1 MTSVQSFFNT
11 GDEDA
16 YDDVADADDTTAVL
30 RFSRL
35 LYAWQLLRQ
44 VTGRVMTDE
53 RVE

>member
-35 LYAWQLLRQ
+35 LYAWQLRR